1 MFAVLFA
8 AALAVTPPQGDNTAR
23 DVLVNVCLP
32 FVGGDKDRAAAEFLG
47 FVVANEH
54 GVTVDMATSEEP
66 PRFVLRLAD
75 DEGEDDGEVQRACTL
90 QARTV
95 SLDTVRGAIRRPLEQ
110 AGFVAE
116 ATQPAN
122 RPVWTRQG
130 VTVSLRQSEGRAT
143 VLRVTYSSL
152 EAEGG

>member
-1 MFAVLFA
+1 MLAALFA
-8 AALAVTPPQGDNTAR
+8 AALFSPPVQADDMTR

-32 FVGGDKDRAAAEFLG
+32 FVAGEKDMGPVEFLG
-47 FVVANEH
+47 FVVAGQE
-54 GVTVDMATSEEP
+54 GPVTDLASGEEVP
-66 PRFVLRLAD
+66 KYLLRLTD
-75 DEGEDDGEVQRACTL
+75 DEGEDDGEIMRACTL

-95 SLDTVRGAIRRPLEQ
+95 DLDSARGAIRRPLER

-130 VTVSLRQSEGRAT
+130 VTVSVRQAEGRAT
-143 VLRVTYSSL
+143 VVRVTYSSL
-152 EAEGG
+152 EASGG